1 MTLAT
6 GPSYLHSTG
15 QMHKGGPVSG
25 MYLKLFSD
33 NVYEIPIADMKY
45 GFSTL
50 LAAQANGDLESLVS
64 LNRPVCRV
72 DLGTNITEGLRNL
85 IVQFETLYEQ

>member
-1 MTLAT
+1 M

-25 MYLKLFSD
+25 MYLQLSSD
-33 NVYEIPIADMKY
+33 NVGEIPIEGEKY

-50 LAAQANGDLESLVS
+50 LAAQADGDMESLVS

-72 DLGTNITEGLRNL
+72 NLGNDITQGLNNL
-85 IVQFETLYEQ
+85 IVQFETLYE